1 MGKTTAEGRINMDNK
16 ILPVKLGGL
25 FFVLAVSMALSA
37 TLFALPSCGTP
48 DNFDDNSFNTGIW
61 TATNLGAATN
71 GSESETGQQL
81 VDTVTSNGI
90 TSWGTTDNARFI
102 YQDIN
107 PTSNFVM
114 TLQVTSIQN
123 ANAATA
129 GLMVRSSLASG
140 SQQYTMAAVYNQY
153 EFDFASRTLD
163 NASDSFSTTGNWGSW
178 TFPLYVEIVK
188 TGSSIAGYYSTNG
201 TTWVQ
206 QGVTQTANFTTD
218 MYVGIETTSDYGN
231 AGTSS
236 VDNFNITCASGP
248 SPTPTGVQ
256 NQANSDSN
264 TTNAVGLIILSPTP
278 SVTKT
283 ATTSPTSTA
292 TLTTTLSPTL
302 TPTLTSSL
310 TPTLTWTLTWTLTP
324 TLTYTATPPLVIALN
339 KTIDKTI
346 VSLGDTV
353 NYCLIYQNN
362 SSVPESFTIWDTI
375 PAVTDFVS
383 CTDGCTQQTFGA
395 YRLVIWNLTN
405 VGVGVQNEVCFAVQ
419 VNRMPTMLPWQ
430 KEFFALLDEREK
442 YCEAAVNVKYGL

>member
-1 MGKTTAEGRINMDNK
+1 M
-16 ILPVKLGGL
+16 
-25 FFVLAVSMALSA
+25 
-37 TLFALPSCGTP
+37 
-48 DNFDDNSFNTGIW
+48 
-61 TATNLGAATN
+61 
-71 GSESETGQQL
+71 
-81 VDTVTSNGI
+81 
-90 TSWGTTDNARFI
+90 
-102 YQDIN
+102 
-107 PTSNFVM
+107 
-114 TLQVTSIQN
+114 
-123 ANAATA
+123 
-129 GLMVRSSLASG
+129 
-140 SQQYTMAAVYNQY
+140 
-153 EFDFASRTLD
+153 
-163 NASDSFSTTGNWGSW
+163 
-178 TFPLYVEIVK
+178 
-188 TGSSIAGYYSTNG
+188 
-201 TTWVQ
+201 
-206 QGVTQTANFTTD
+206 TQTANFTTD

-264 TTNAVGLIILSPTP
+264 TTNAVGLII
-278 SVTKT
+278 
-283 ATTSPTSTA
+283 
-292 TLTTTLSPTL
+292 LSPTL